1 MLKWKTWTLRKH
13 KSSEYTHAALK
24 MIPVFVDSSNHLF
37 YKPQLPIFFR
47 LMLFSDW
54 DNLVTQ
60 CWLVAHMQEI
70 EVIAGC
76 IVLLK
81 VGPTEEIWQHTSYVK
96 NSLRCIND
104 CVVEWCAPSSVA
116 CANYLLM
123 LSSSY
128 SRSNLMRSF
137 PRELELLL
145 GLIEKKSNCLWFH
158 LGKSL

>member
-1 MLKWKTWTLRKH
+1 MSTHMLQWGWFQCLWIVVTTFSISH
-13 KSSEYTHAALK
+13 N
-24 MIPVFVDSSNHLF
+24 F
-37 YKPQLPIFFR
+37 QLSKVCFR

-54 DNLVTQ
+54 DNLVTH

-81 VGPTEEIWQHTSYVK
+81 VGPTEEIWQHTSHVK

-104 CVVEWCAPSSVA
+104 CVVKWCAPSSVA